1 MLSRRTLVAGA
12 GASALS
18 ACGVVVN
25 GLHRAADAGE
35 HRGGIGR
42 WGRLTKDEQQWAR
55 TAWRYVENNTDYDS
69 GLVNGQDREPVFTV
83 WNAADALAAVVAAH
97 ELGVIE
103 AREFDLRLSRLLG
116 FLGTMDLSGGRLPNK
131 AYHAGSGKMVN
142 FEGRQDDIG
151 WSAVDIGRLLLW
163 LRIVGQR
170 HPRFAEYADKVVLR
184 WTFCDVI
191 DDCGTLY
198 GATRSGGQV
207 QRYQEGRLGYEQLAA
222 AGYAAWG
229 FETRESASWA
239 RSEAFNIYGL
249 PVRYDARDPRTTGA
263 PATVTTMPYALLGME
278 LGFRDPAAKAQA
290 DQVYRVQEE
299 RWKLEGQ
306 LTARS
311 DYQLRQSPWLVL
323 DAVFG
328 NGYAWNTLGADGKE
342 YEQLAMVSTRAAF
355 GMRALWP
362 GEYTRLL
369 VERQRFLHDP
379 DRGWFEGRFEQG
391 GGPQANITLS
401 TNAAVLEALLHQA
414 KGVLFSGEPRRGL
427 FERRT
432 GDPFQQLNRCTP
444 PERAACVPR

>member
-1 MLSRRTLVAGA
+1 MLSAGRRSCLAALASLPLAGCGLVARRPEG
-12 GASALS
+12 SAN
-18 ACGVVVN
+18 VTK
-25 GLHRAADAGE
+25 RA
-35 HRGGIGR
+35 
-42 WGRLTKDEQQWAR
+42 LTPEQQWAR
-55 TAWRYVENNTDYDS
+55 TAWRYVENNTDYET

-83 WNAADALAAVVAAH
+83 WNAADALASVMAAH

-142 FEGRQDDIG
+142 FEGRPDDIG
-151 WSAVDIGRLLLW
+151 WSAVDIGRLMLW

-170 HPRFAEYADKVVLR
+170 HPRFAEYADQVALR

-198 GATRSGGQV
+198 GASRSGGQV

-229 FETRESASWA
+229 FETREAASWA

-263 PATVTTMPYALLGME
+263 PAPVLTMPYVLMGIE
-278 LGFRDPAAKAQA
+278 LGFREPTGMAKPQA
-290 DQVYRVQEE
+290 DLVYRVQEE
-299 RWKLEGQ
+299 RWKREGQ

-311 DYQLRQSPWLVL
+311 DYQLRQAPWLVL
-323 DAVFG
+323 DSVFAA
-328 NGYAWNTLGADGKE
+328 GYPWNTVGSDGKE
-342 YEQLAMVSTRAAF
+342 YERLALVSTRAAF

-369 VERQRFLHDP
+369 VERQRYLFDP
-379 DRGWFEGRFEQG
+379 DRGWYEGRYEQG

-401 TNAAVLEALLHQA
+401 TNAAVLEVLLYQA
-414 KGVLFSGEPRRGL
+414 KGALYAPEARRGV

-444 PERAACVPR
+444 PERSACKSA